1 MDWQGILLLNP
12 TGTTAE
18 TKIIYTSDTTTA
30 TNTNNF
36 NTIINTNYT
45 IDPVTATNTTNTS
58 NNTNT
63 TNTINTYAANITINT
78 KYCRWVTEQPWV
90 VIAS

>member
-18 TKIIYTSDTTTA
+18 TNIIYTSDITTA

-36 NTIINTNYT
+36 NTILNTN
-45 IDPVTATNTTNTS
+45 
-58 NNTNT
+58 
-63 TNTINTYAANITINT
+63 
-78 KYCRWVTEQPWV
+78 
-90 VIAS
+90 